1 MSDMG
6 RPDESLKWMS
16 EGFDYFAVRLGQL
29 EDDQLAEPSAL
40 PGWTR
45 KHVIA
50 HLGFNARAVGRL
62 VRWAHTGQKTPMYPS
77 PTARAEEIAEGAQWN
92 GKRLRRFVRDE
103 QGALSDSLN
112 ALDDLAWTAEV
123 VTGQGRTVPASE
135 LAWMRTREVWIHAFD
150 LGAGGSFGDF
160 PPAILD
166 RLIAEAVA
174 KHQAMGVMDLAVQAT
189 DRSGDAVG
197 QPTRVEGTAA
207 DLARWLTRRDPDG
220 VRTADGS
227 ILPGLQP
234 WL

>member
-1 MSDMG
+1 MSDVG
-6 RPDESLKWMS
+6 RPDEPLKWMS
-16 EGFDYFAVRLGQL
+16 EGFDYFAARLGKL

-62 VRWAHTGQKTPMYPS
+62 VRWAQTGQKTPMYPS
-77 PTARAEEIAEGAQWN
+77 PNARAEEIAEGAQWN
-92 GKRLRRFVRDE
+92 GERLRRFVRDE
-103 QGALSDSLN
+103 QGALSDALN
-112 ALDDLAWTAEV
+112 ALDNIAWTAKV

-135 LAWMRTREVWIHAFD
+135 LPWMRTREVWIHALD
-150 LGAGGSFGDF
+150 LGVGGSFDDF
-160 PPAILD
+160 PPAMLD

-174 KHQAMGVMDLAVQAT
+174 KHQAIGVPDLAVRAT
-189 DRSGDAVG
+189 DRAGDTVG
-197 QPTRVEGTAA
+197 QSTHVEGTAA
-207 DLARWLTRRDPDG
+207 GLARWLTRRDPDG

-227 ILPGLQP
+227 ALPGLKP